1 MGASSAPW
9 WASSAPW
16 WASSAPSPGGE
27 EGGEVGGLTKGGA
40 GQEGQAGRARQK
52 AGGPTANRRVGRMMG
67 GAPMA
72 DDDDTDSCSGR
83 CNCSAGRRRLIVRHP
98 LQQLELLIDES
109 AARLPPAA

>member
-1 MGASSAPW
+1 
-9 WASSAPW
+9 
-16 WASSAPSPGGE
+16 
-27 EGGEVGGLTKGGA
+27 
-40 GQEGQAGRARQK
+40 
-52 AGGPTANRRVGRMMG
+52 
-67 GAPMA
+67 MA